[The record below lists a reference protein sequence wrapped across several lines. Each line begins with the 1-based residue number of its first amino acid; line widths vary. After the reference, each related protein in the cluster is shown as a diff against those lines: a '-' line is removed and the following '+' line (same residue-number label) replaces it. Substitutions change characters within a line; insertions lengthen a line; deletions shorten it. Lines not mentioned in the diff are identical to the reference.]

1 MNRSGAHRPLLLALL
16 GALAACALLAP
27 GASALTLSL
36 GSQQT
41 LVSADTRLGTG
52 LDAWPDGPFGVQKS
66 STGYVY
72 TAPNHGDVQRTTG
85 TLTNPIADGSGTQIR
100 VQGAR
105 GTVPDLGYAA
115 GGPVYTDP
123 KSSTRLMFLHLERYP
138 TGSAADGFYG
148 AIGLAR
154 STDRGKT
161 WRYLGEIFSQNW
173 SYEQFKSDPGRCTT
187 DAGRT
192 EYGVVNTGFGQFVV
206 RNEGGTDYFYLYAP
220 DTQAP
225 APGSTDLCQ
234 VNFAVARAPVAA
246 VLAAAA
252 AGNPGTWSKR
262 YAGGWTESS
271 LGGRSDDIRP
281 RQGRFSFDVAYDS
294 YLGSYLL
301 VMPVPIGGGQFSL
314 QLQQSS
320 DGLNW
325 SAPQTLFTMSGEI
338 YAPSI
343 IGTGKDPNVAG
354 KSFYV
359 WFGQSPDGWLTSSRR
374 IDGRL
379 LSRLVTL
386 G

>member
-1 MNRSGAHRPLLLALL
+1 MNRRSLHRTLASALLA
-16 GALAACALLAP
+16 ALAACAFLASS
-27 GASALTLSL
+27 ASALTFSL
-36 GSQQT
+36 GSEQT
-41 LVSADTRLGTG
+41 LVSADTRLSTG
-52 LDAWPDGPFGVQKS
+52 LDAWPDGPFGVQRS
-66 STGYVY
+66 STGYVF

-85 TLTNPIADGSGTQIR
+85 TLTNPIAGGSGTQIR
-100 VQGAR
+100 IQGAR
-105 GTVPDLGYAA
+105 GTLPDVGYTG
-115 GGPVYTDP
+115 GGPVYSDP
-123 KSSTRLMFLHLERYP
+123 RSSTRLMFVHMERYP
-138 TGSAADGFYG
+138 TGVASDGFYG
-148 AIGLAR
+148 SIGLAR

-161 WRYLGEIFSQNW
+161 WRFLGEIFNQNW
-173 SYEQFKSDPGRCTT
+173 SYSQFKANPGRCTT
-187 DAGRT
+187 DAGQSR
-192 EYGVVNTGFGQFVV
+192 YGVVNTGFGQFVI
-206 RNEGGTDYFYLYAP
+206 RSEGGTDYFYVYAP

-225 APGSTDLCQ
+225 IGSTDACK
-234 VNFAVARAPVAA
+234 VNFAVARAPVAS

-252 AGNPGTWSKR
+252 NGSPGTWSKR
-262 YAGGWTESS
+262 YAGGWTEPS

-320 DGLNW
+320 DGINW
-325 SAPQTLFTMSGEI
+325 SDPQTLFTMSGEI
-338 YAPSI
+338 YGPSI
-343 IGTGKDPNVAG
+343 IGTGKDPKVAG

-359 WFGQSPDGWLTSSRR
+359 WYGQSPEGWLTSSRR